1 MAADPFSF
9 ARTKIQPP
17 RLRSG
22 LLLRTAL
29 AERIAG
35 ELQHARLTLISAPG
49 GFGKSS
55 AIVQALE
62 ARAARGPLRF
72 AWIACDDGDT
82 LARLASALVAAL
94 EPFDL
99 PWRLSPEALIGAL
112 ERPDGPRAFRDA
124 LVNALAAT
132 ELPRAV
138 IVLDDVH
145 RLADERLLEL
155 LAALPPLLPAHWG
168 LALITRVDP
177 PWPLARLRASG
188 ELAEFRQDDL
198 RFRAD
203 EIEALAARSGQGQNE
218 APDEL
223 LARTEGWPVGVSLAI
238 SGPRTA
244 SPVRSARH
252 AIDYLRSEVL
262 DHLPPDLR
270 SFLVAT
276 SVLPELTAARAAAVS
291 ARADAAACLD
301 HIERRGLFYQEVDSI
316 ERTLKLHDLFRDAL
330 QAERERLP
338 QSEQDA
344 LWRRAADSEPD
355 ITRRFHYL
363 MQARAHDAAVQA
375 LTKAAPA
382 LAAGMIDAV
391 REMLARLPPELL
403 AQSPDVALL
412 RGMVAW
418 EVSMDL
424 EAMLGHMKHAA
435 RAFAAR
441 GDAAGNDLA
450 RAYAALAVNGMSPIG
465 APQVDPAFEVIVT
478 ETTPPRTRA
487 IVALHKAW
495 HAFDLADFESTNR
508 HYGELLD
515 QLAHDRDVALWYQ
528 VVPGVAYFGVRAL
541 EPMLQRYATG
551 ALRAAGEDSPA
562 QREHY
567 PALRAV
573 ALSIRGCTQLW
584 RGEFAEARGLLDEAA
599 SLCAWVNFP
608 QGLSLYALTGRLVC
622 RTMQGEIDAALA
634 TYHDELPRVSDVFG
648 DDGRGPG
655 WYFHWFEL
663 RCAVMAERRDLIR
676 RALESLRRTMPA
688 STASSHTGVVRV
700 IEAYTSWLDGDLA
713 AAVAQMQA
721 VQSHY
726 RQHDAVGIVTALT
739 LQRAGLLQQLGRAAE
754 AAVALRE
761 ALDGIRQR
769 GYPVSAHFAGAALL
783 QRLADG
789 PAAETLDDGQRA
801 TLRSIVPVDD
811 EDAEATLSRA
821 PATLVVP
828 APDELGG
835 IEPMSARELEVL
847 ALIAAGDSNKLI
859 ARRLDLSPHTVKRHV
874 ANILGKLGVGSRGQA
889 AARYLGVARAA

>member
-1 MAADPFSF
+1 MASDAFNF

-17 RLRSG
+17 RLRAG
-22 LLLRTAL
+22 LLLRAAL

-35 ELQHARLTLISAPG
+35 DLLHARLTLISAPG

-62 ARAARGPLRF
+62 TATARGQLRF

-82 LARLASALVAAL
+82 LARLATALVAAL

-112 ERPDGPRAFRDA
+112 DRPDGQRGFRDA

-132 ELPRAV
+132 ELPRGV

-145 RLADERLLEL
+145 RLTDERLLEF
-155 LAALPPLLPAHWG
+155 LATLPPLLPEHWG
-168 LALITRVDP
+168 LAMITRVDP

-198 RFRAD
+198 RFGAG
-203 EIEALAARSGQGQNE
+203 EIEALAARAGPGLSE

-238 SGPRTA
+238 AGPRTA

-262 DHLPPDLR
+262 DHLPADLR

-301 HIERRGLFYQEVDSI
+301 DIERRGLFYQEVDSI

-338 QSEQDA
+338 GPEQDA

-375 LTKAAPA
+375 LTRAAPA
-382 LAAGMIDAV
+382 LAAAGMIDAV
-391 REMLARLPPELL
+391 REMLAKLPPELL

-435 RAFAAR
+435 REFAAR
-441 GDAAGNDLA
+441 GDVAGNDLA

-465 APQVDPAFEVIVT
+465 APQVDPAFEVTVT
-478 ETTPPRTRA
+478 EATPPLTRA
-487 IVALHKAW
+487 IVALHRAW

-515 QLAHDRDVALWYQ
+515 QLANHRDVALWYQ
-528 VVPGVAYFGVRAL
+528 IVPGVAYFGVRAL
-541 EPMLQRYATG
+541 EPMLQRYAAG
-551 ALRAAGEDSPA
+551 ALRAAGED
-562 QREHY
+562 Y

-573 ALSIRGCTQLW
+573 ALAIRGCTQLW
-584 RGEFAEARGLLDEAA
+584 RGEFAEARTQLDEAA

-634 TYHDELPRVSDVFG
+634 AYHDELPRVSDVFG

-663 RCAVMAERRDLIR
+663 RCAVMAERRDLTR
-676 RALESLRRTMPA
+676 SALEALRRTMPA
-688 STASSHTGVVRV
+688 STATSHVGVVRV
-700 IEAYTSWLDGDLA
+700 IEAYTTWLDGDLA
-713 AAVAQMQA
+713 TAAAQMQA

-739 LQRAGLLQQLGRAAE
+739 LQRAGLLQQLGRSTDAGR
-754 AAVALRE
+754 ALQE

-789 PAAETLDDGQRA
+789 AAADMLDDAQRA
-801 TLRSIVPVDD
+801 ILRSIVPMDD
-811 EDAEATLSRA
+811 DDAEATLSRA
-821 PATLVVP
+821 PATVVAP
-828 APDELGG
+828 PGPDELGG

-889 AARYLGVARAA
+889 AARYLGVNRAA